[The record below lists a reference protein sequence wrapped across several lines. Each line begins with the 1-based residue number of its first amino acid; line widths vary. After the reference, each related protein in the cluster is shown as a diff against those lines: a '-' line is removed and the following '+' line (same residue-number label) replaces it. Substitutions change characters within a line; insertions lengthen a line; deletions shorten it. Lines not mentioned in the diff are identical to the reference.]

1 MKIIRKTILRS
12 TLVLSFFTKSVLFA
26 FLLDENIHTLAHN
39 VLVDVLLVYTWC
51 TFIFFRGMEI
61 IQCGESSKNF
71 TITPLHQ
78 LCHLWL
84 DVDFPFLFGYC
95 NSQKKDA
102 GACNNVGHA
111 CNNVPPDTM
120 HSFRKTWRCYKS
132 QEKRINK
139 GIHTIECQ
147 HWFYGYVWVR
157 P

>member
-1 MKIIRKTILRS
+1 M
-12 TLVLSFFTKSVLFA
+12 LVLSFFTKF
-26 FLLDENIHTLAHN
+26 
-39 VLVDVLLVYTWC
+39 VLVAIPPWKLSHIGSQCSGYVLLVYVWC

-120 HSFRKTWRCYKS
+120 HSFRKTWRYYKS
-132 QEKRINK
+132 QEKRMNK
-139 GIHTIECQ
+139 DIHIIECR
-147 HWFYGYVWVR
+147 HWILWLRLVHQEPILSWS
-157 P
+157 